1 MQPEKEIHSV
11 VEALKYVE
19 RPASTGPPAGRPE
32 KAGKFHIVGSPALHV
47 WRKTLQN

>member
-1 MQPEKEIHSV
+1 MPEMEIRSV

-19 RPASTGPPAGRPE
+19 RPDSTGPGRPE